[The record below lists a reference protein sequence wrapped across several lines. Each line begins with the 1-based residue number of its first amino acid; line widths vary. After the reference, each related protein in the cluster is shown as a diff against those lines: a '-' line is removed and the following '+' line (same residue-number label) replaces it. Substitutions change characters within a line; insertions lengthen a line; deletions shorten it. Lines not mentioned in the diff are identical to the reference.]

1 MTLLGWKQS
10 FVGSLKFAVR
20 NPTASLFKSP
30 QARISF
36 FYCENLNVSGP
47 HVHSTKFDFKD
58 WHQFLDNP
66 SLFDTLFSLKIMGS
80 KLCCSFFTSVEY
92 T

>member
-1 MTLLGWKQS
+1 M
-10 FVGSLKFAVR
+10 
-20 NPTASLFKSP
+20 
-30 QARISF
+30 
-36 FYCENLNVSGP
+36 SGP